1 MEKAKI
7 LAISKDVK
15 ENTVNGTVY
24 KEREVIFGWQR
35 DGYEGYCPRVRS
47 GISKAGKAYG
57 MANTSV
63 NVDAFGSYVPKVGDM
78 VTVAYNQYGRVT
90 SVTKAAD

>member
-7 LAISKDVK
+7 LAIGKEIK
-15 ENTVNGTVY
+15 ENVVNGTVY
-24 KEREVIFGWQR
+24 KEREVIFGWLR

-47 GISKAGKAYG
+47 GMSKAGKPYG
-57 MANTSV
+57 MANTTV
-63 NVDAFGSYVPKVGDM
+63 NADAFGSYVPKVGDL
-78 VTVAYNQYGRVT
+78 VTVSYNQYGRVV